1 MEFINANIELF
12 IIIGLI
18 IGVLALG
25 IGLIPY
31 LQRKKYITI
40 EGVKISTEMLQV
52 LKILLIEM
60 NFKNKNAKE
69 QAVLILDI
77 VEDILYYI
85 ENEMKIEDIEKRKEI
100 AYQMVIEVLKDL
112 EIEIN
117 ENRKELIKISINEVL
132 NLTN

>member
-1 MEFINANIELF
+1 
-12 IIIGLI
+12 
-18 IGVLALG
+18 
-25 IGLIPY
+25 
-31 LQRKKYITI
+31 
-40 EGVKISTEMLQV
+40 MLQV

-132 NLTN
+132 NLTNLFGLKK